1 MSEQET
7 LEDHLR
13 RSTRNFTARLPEDRV
28 LALGRDLARELQKAH
43 GETPPRFPEL
53 EPALV
58 PMADG
63 RPVLSGSRADGD
75 VPEDLF
81 RLGGLLCWLA
91 SGVRPDVSW
100 RLDGPPPLPLSTLG
114 RRAALATLAAPRRA
128 DRFPTAAEAAEAL
141 ASALEE
147 TADRPSSWPL
157 FRGDSARRGAAAAS
171 EPRATGLAALW
182 DARVGAVHA
191 SPALTGSLVVAATT
205 EGRLVFVDRRSGRV
219 LHELK
224 VGSAIESSPSLAD
237 GLAHVGTDD
246 GELVAVS
253 VAQGEERWRIKLGQL
268 VRSSPL
274 PVGQRVLV
282 GVVESKTTG
291 SVVALDAAKGKAA
304 WVRKMAAVFSSPT
317 LAGAAVLVGGD
328 DGALHALDVEKGT
341 LLWSRDLG
349 GKVRATA
356 AASGE
361 VAVVGS
367 FEGRLASVR
376 VADGSVAW
384 TAEVGHSIYSSPCLV
399 EGLCVFG
406 CHEGHVHGFE
416 VASGRP
422 AFEAQTRG
430 PVVAS
435 PVAVG
440 GHVLLGSTDG
450 ALYLLD
456 TSGRVLLRQP
466 LSPRG
471 INASVAVDGPV
482 LYAGSADGIHA
493 LRRVEA
499 QA

>member
-1 MSEQET
+1 MSDQET

-28 LALGRDLARELQKAH
+28 LALGRDLARELQRAH
-43 GETPPRFPEL
+43 TETPPRFPEVD
-53 EPALV
+53 PAQVALV
-58 PMADG
+58 DG

-75 VPEDLF
+75 VAEDLF

-91 SGVRPDVSW
+91 SGTRPDISW
-100 RLDGPPPLPLSTLG
+100 RLDGPPPLPLSTLE

-128 DRFPTAAEAAEAL
+128 DRFASAAEAVEAL
-141 ASALEE
+141 GTALEE
-147 TADRPSSWPL
+147 RADRVAPWPV
-157 FRGDSARRGAAAAS
+157 FRGDARRRGAVPAIAPAATA
-171 EPRATGLAALW
+171 LAGLW
-182 DARVGAVHA
+182 DARVGAVTA
-191 SPALTGSLVVAATT
+191 SPALTASLVVAATT

-219 LHELK
+219 LHELN
-224 VGSAIESSPSLAD
+224 VGAAIESSPALSE
-237 GLAHVGTDD
+237 GMVHVGTDD

-274 PVGQRVLV
+274 PVGGRVLV
-282 GVVESKTTG
+282 GVVESKTAG

-341 LLWSRDLG
+341 LLWSRELG

-356 AASGE
+356 A
-361 VAVVGS
+361 VAGDVAITGT
-367 FEGRLASVR
+367 FEGRLAAVR
-376 VADGSVAW
+376 IADGGVAW
-384 TAEVGHSIYSSPCLV
+384 SADLGHSIYSSPCLV
-399 EGLCVFG
+399 DGLCVVG
-406 CHEGHVHGFE
+406 CHEGHVHGYD
-416 VASGRP
+416 AATGRP

-435 PVAVG
+435 PVAAG
-440 GHVLLGSTDG
+440 ACVLVGSTDG
-450 ALYLLD
+450 ALYLIDLA
-456 TSGRVLLRQP
+456 GRILQRQP

-471 INASVAVDGPV
+471 VHASAALDGSAVF
-482 LYAGSADGIHA
+482 AGSADGVHA
-493 LRRVEA
+493 LKRVEP